1 MYAIKY
7 PYAVQYDIDLNAL
20 TREKVLE
27 ILNII
32 KDSHNFFHTD
42 WTKIPTVITTPEA
55 PFLVKYIDENFYG
68 KLGYHLNDL
77 KDKDIKS
84 IREHEKTTV
93 TKIVNK
99 TKKGQLVE
107 HDFDIFDIMSSDGT
121 LQCKIGLSKDIKP
134 YFN

>member
-7 PYAVQYDIDLNAL
+7 PYAVQYDIDLNLL

-32 KDSHNFFHTD
+32 KDSHNCFYTD
-42 WTKIPTVITTPEA
+42 WTKIPTVITTPER
-55 PFLVKYIDENFYG
+55 PFLVKYIDDNFCC
-68 KLGYHLNDL
+68 KLGYNINDL

-84 IREHEKTTV
+84 IREHDKTTA

-107 HDFDIFDIMSSDGT
+107 HDFDIFDIMSSNGT
-121 LQCKIGLSKDIKP
+121 VQCKIGLSKQIKP